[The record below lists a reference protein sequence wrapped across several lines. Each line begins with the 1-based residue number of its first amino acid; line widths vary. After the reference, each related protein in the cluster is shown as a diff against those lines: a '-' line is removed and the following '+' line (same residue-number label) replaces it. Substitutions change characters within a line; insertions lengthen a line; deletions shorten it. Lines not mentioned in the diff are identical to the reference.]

1 MGYST
6 DFSGRLTVTPPL
18 NPAET
23 AYLTAYA
30 ATRHQPRRSGPY
42 TVAFDPAVP
51 DASDDPDETDCGP
64 DPDLPNLWCDFRP
77 TEDGT
82 AIVWDGT
89 EKTYSAEAWIRHLVD
104 TFLRPGARLAA
115 ELAHPVPGRA
125 YPHHLREFTF
135 DHTVTGT
142 LRAQGANPDD
152 TWRIDVTDN
161 RVTATRTGA

>member
-18 NPAET
+18 NAAEV

-42 TVAFDPAVP
+42 TLAPDPEAP
-51 DASDDPDETDCGP
+51 DVVGDPDVTDHGR
-64 DPDLPNLWCDFRP
+64 DPELPNLWCDFRP
-77 TEDGT
+77 TQDGT

-89 EKTYSAEAWIRHLVD
+89 EKTYSAEEWIRHLVD

-115 ELAHPVPGRA
+115 ELAAPVPGRA
-125 YPHHLREFTF
+125 YPPHLRAFTF

-142 LRAQGANPDD
+142 LHARGARLGD
-152 TWRIDVTDN
+152 TWRIDVADN
-161 RVTATRTGA
+161 HVTATRTLT